1 MTHERLDSYEDAT
14 IENVEVIMKTS
25 WALSFITSLFI
36 VAIAGLAAAEEPEL
50 TSSLQQQR
58 CCFENPRFS
67 GTCEVTPGP
76 EESCSDVLAY
86 LNNPKSFG
94 KNYCGNTKVRGG
106 WTQVS
111 CEGDAAATVSCE
123 SPGNAG

>member
-1 MTHERLDSYEDAT
+1 
-14 IENVEVIMKTS
+14 VEVIMKTS
-25 WALSFITSLFI
+25 WALSLITCLC
-36 VAIAGLAAAEEPEL
+36 VAIAGFAAAEEAEL
-50 TSSLQQQR
+50 TSSLQQQS

-86 LNNPKSFG
+86 LNNPKSVG

-106 WTQVS
+106 WTQVA
-111 CEGDAAATVSCE
+111 CEDGAAARVSCE
-123 SPGNAG
+123 SPGNVG

>member
-1 MTHERLDSYEDAT
+1 
-14 IENVEVIMKTS
+14 MKTS
-25 WALSFITSLFI
+25 WALGLITCLCTA
-36 VAIAGLAAAEEPEL
+36 AIAGFAAAEETEL

-86 LNNPKSFG
+86 LNNPNSVG

-111 CEGDAAATVSCE
+111 CDDDAGARISCE
-123 SPGNAG
+123 SPGIAD